1 MKDFRI
7 ISETV
12 FSVGITRKEYAKILH
27 IGSSSLYRYMNGLQ
41 KVPTKYLERAML
53 VNDIVIKGISI
64 FIDKQKFSRWLH
76 KPNIALSS
84 KSIDLLSTE
93 PGRKNVDT
101 ILNRIEYGIFS

>member
-27 IGSSSLYRYMNGLQ
+27 ISSSSLYRYLIGLQ
-41 KVPTKYLERAML
+41 KVTTKCLERAIL
-53 VNDIVIKGISI
+53 VNGVVTKGIST
-64 FIDKQKFSRWLH
+64 FIDKQEFSRWLY
-76 KPNIALSS
+76 KRNIALGS
-84 KSIDLLSTE
+84 KPIDLLSTE
-93 PGRKNVDT
+93 PGIKNVDT